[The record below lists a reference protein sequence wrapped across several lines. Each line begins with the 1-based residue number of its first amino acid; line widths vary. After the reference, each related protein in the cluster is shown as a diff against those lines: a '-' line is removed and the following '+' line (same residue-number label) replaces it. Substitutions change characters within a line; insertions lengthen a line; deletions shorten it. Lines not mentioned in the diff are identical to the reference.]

1 MTPTIDLLSLDN
13 HPWRNF
19 LDKKIKKWLTK
30 IHNQTIKDKV
40 RKQELKHRSMKFI
53 EKQFQILNNE
63 LLNNEE
69 GKEKDLLL
77 QTKTIINNLEIDWI
91 GKDVYELKTYLKKE
105 LKRKEYISF
114 ANTIPLLNII
124 TNNPVNQL
132 ETYPLIESIPLT
144 KNTEENTNQ
153 MNAILV
159 NNSNDTHPDKQQED
173 SDQFFREFRSLYAT
187 QIDAELSV
195 DDIVAEIEDKELLDN
210 FVDFI
215 ISSWISLKTNP
226 QFKHEREKIY
236 RNWMINTKRK
246 LNEERFYWVKMQRLL
261 LSQLQTKVLP
271 SITINQDPIVTEDQS
286 KYKTLYQLNPM
297 IDLFIKYF
305 PRLEVLFPN
314 LSEQDETIPLGPKW
328 NQPGLEDNVGILDQY
343 IYKPRIDYADK
354 RICKINPS
362 NERHIKQRL
371 PRKEWESHHDAVLRH
386 KETKSKQRSN
396 IVAWRTQH
404 LINVP
409 RVFTSLNTEQKKDQ
423 ELLEEFRVIK
433 RTYIKED
440 EPSYKGSAL
449 TGKQTI
455 ANEYRQKDKANY
467 KCSWRPIKQS
477 LRSKNNEIVFD
488 HIFSNKE
495 SPFMYKFYMY
505 RPEKYMYAFFTPA
518 NNPSKCWWD
527 YYINQLLHE
536 NQEYILKMFQS
547 KIEQLQ
553 KNNKHLL
560 TRYYQSQ
567 TGIIDLINTVP
578 VFKHKKIKIWTNQF
592 IKKNDVNHPHFDQR
606 NTEWE
611 ITNVVLKKQLEDALK
626 YISLANIKQ
635 SDSATMNKTI
645 ALIISKTFNK
655 ILPRWS
661 AIKIMSQPM
670 WSYDPYNLPPEYNKS
685 VYENLYW
692 FIDRSEYAHIK
703 STEGLELYNFLK
715 ENPKVY
721 YDTMTKYYIDN
732 PDELFL
738 NEDMYELKKEINSR
752 LLFRADYWVKF
763 RNVYAREWFYTQ
775 EQIYEIIKSN
785 DITGNHRQW
794 VDEHWDNVNDKTTF
808 VLANKS
814 IFEYNMKELMDYSDT
829 FYPVELAAMNNYGLL
844 EYYFPPH
851 LLHTIDE

>member
-1 MTPTIDLLSLDN
+1 
-13 HPWRNF
+13 
-19 LDKKIKKWLTK
+19 
-30 IHNQTIKDKV
+30 
-40 RKQELKHRSMKFI
+40 
-53 EKQFQILNNE
+53 
-63 LLNNEE
+63 
-69 GKEKDLLL
+69 
-77 QTKTIINNLEIDWI
+77 
-91 GKDVYELKTYLKKE
+91 
-105 LKRKEYISF
+105 
-114 ANTIPLLNII
+114 
-124 TNNPVNQL
+124 
-132 ETYPLIESIPLT
+132 
-144 KNTEENTNQ
+144 
-153 MNAILV
+153 
-159 NNSNDTHPDKQQED
+159 
-173 SDQFFREFRSLYAT
+173 
-187 QIDAELSV
+187 
-195 DDIVAEIEDKELLDN
+195 
-210 FVDFI
+210 
-215 ISSWISLKTNP
+215 
-226 QFKHEREKIY
+226 
-236 RNWMINTKRK
+236 
-246 LNEERFYWVKMQRLL
+246 
-261 LSQLQTKVLP
+261 
-271 SITINQDPIVTEDQS
+271 
-286 KYKTLYQLNPM
+286 
-297 IDLFIKYF
+297 
-305 PRLEVLFPN
+305 
-314 LSEQDETIPLGPKW
+314 
-328 NQPGLEDNVGILDQY
+328 
-343 IYKPRIDYADK
+343 
-354 RICKINPS
+354 
-362 NERHIKQRL
+362 
-371 PRKEWESHHDAVLRH
+371 
-386 KETKSKQRSN
+386 
-396 IVAWRTQH
+396 
-404 LINVP
+404 
-409 RVFTSLNTEQKKDQ
+409 
-423 ELLEEFRVIK
+423 
-433 RTYIKED
+433 
-440 EPSYKGSAL
+440 
-449 TGKQTI
+449 
-455 ANEYRQKDKANY
+455 
-467 KCSWRPIKQS
+467 
-477 LRSKNNEIVFD
+477 
-488 HIFSNKE
+488 
-495 SPFMYKFYMY
+495 MY
-505 RPEKYMYAFFTPA
+505 RFNLRWPERYLYAFFRPA
-518 NNPSKCWWD
+518 DNPSQCGWK

-626 YISLANIKQ
+626 YLSLANIKQ

-692 FIDRSEYAHIK
+692 FIDRSEYTQIK

-732 PDELFL
+732 PNELFL

-763 RNVYAREWFYTQ
+763 RNIYAREWFYTQ